1 MTDRLLSE
9 ILTLVF
15 PNGTNPQPDC
25 GPVNQDNEPDRW
37 EIVPQYAAD
46 VFAFCAYI
54 IQQTGLMGFFN
65 PDSNGATMFAPEMPL
80 RVALSKKDRKA
91 CKIES
96 ASWMRSG
103 VPGQLTITLWAEIS
117 AARGLPISI
126 GEYQRKHRM
135 NKGQAKSPCP
145 PWWLAVFKLLIIAD
159 ESCDGIGHNGVNENN
174 NVIDIAM
181 FLERLKIAR
190 KREADGPFLLGSINT
205 KRAKKQVSSLG
216 FAADPTVICIQPK
229 GRVTGLGCSLR
240 NLSRNLSVTG
250 PVGGVQCNW
259 QPLAN
264 ASRVPMRK
272 SLNLLLVPLPYEL
285 TAQHFKPKAHSDND
299 QWGTFEVD
307 QQWLSRPKFKADI
320 AELVTKGLHDAGEI
334 NGIIFPEM
342 SLNWDTFASLLP
354 EIFKA
359 TNQTLEFIVAGSWGN
374 CDRDVG
380 GNNVLTAI
388 WEKNL
393 ARDTEDANWFRI
405 VSQRKHHRWRLD
417 RQQIATY
424 GLASSLMPSK
434 NWWES
439 HEIGTREL
447 NFFQFRKD
455 AVFASLI
462 CEDLARND
470 PCHDIIRS
478 VAPNLVFAL
487 LMDGPQLP
495 NRWPARYAGSL
506 ADDPGC
512 TVLTLSS
519 FGLIDRSND
528 HRPSDKSRSVGLL
541 RDSSGSTTE
550 IALPVGKSAVLLT
563 LGSETADDCTID
575 TRHTT
580 NASKWY
586 YVSQRGIAIAD

>member
-9 ILTLVF
+9 VLTLVF
-15 PNGTNPQPDC
+15 PNGTNPQPVDRSIK
-25 GPVNQDNEPDRW
+25 VEDQPDLW

-46 VFAFCAYI
+46 VFAFCAHI
-54 IQQTGLMGFFN
+54 IQQTGLMGFFD
-65 PDSNGATMFAPEMPL
+65 PDCDGATTFAPDTPL
-80 RVALSKKDRKA
+80 RVALLETDRKQCA
-91 CKIES
+91 IES
-96 ASWMRSG
+96 AAWMLSG
-103 VPGQLTITLWAEIS
+103 VPGSLTVKLWAEIS

-126 GEYQRKHRM
+126 GEYQRKHRTK
-135 NKGQAKSPCP
+135 KGKGKSPCP

-159 ESCDGIGHNGVNENN
+159 EACDGIGHNGVNEKNN
-174 NVIDIAM
+174 AIDIAM
-181 FLERLKIAR
+181 FIERLKIAR
-190 KREADGPFLLGSINT
+190 KREADDPFLMGSINT

-264 ASRVPMRK
+264 ASRVPVRK
-272 SLNLLLVPLPYEL
+272 SLNLLLIPLPYAL
-285 TAQHFKPKAHSDND
+285 SAKDFRPKHYPAND
-299 QWGTFEVD
+299 AWGTFEVD
-307 QQWLSRPKFKADI
+307 QQWLQRPDFESRMT
-320 AELVTKGLHDAGEI
+320 ELVMAGLRDAGEI

-342 SLNWDTFASLLP
+342 ALNWNIFASLLP
-354 EIFKA
+354 KIFKA
-359 TNQTLEFIVAGSWGN
+359 TGQTLEFIVAGSYGN
-374 CDRDVG
+374 CDRDAG

-393 ARDTEDANWFRI
+393 ALDTEDANWFRI

-434 NWWES
+434 NWWED
-439 HEIGTREL
+439 HEIGSREL

-528 HRPSDKSRSVGLL
+528 HRPTDKSRSVGLL

-550 IALPVGKSAVLLT
+550 ITLPLGKEAVLLT
-563 LGSETADDCTID
+563 LGSETAEDCTID

-586 YVSQRGIAIAD
+586 YVSQRGIIT